1 MDIEV
6 VNRVIEAYGGVKKT
20 QKKFGYSTR
29 MSVYIW
35 RKRGIP
41 AGKIG
46 QIHMDTKIPMKVLMT
61 AVRRVPRVFE
71 VMGID
76 NTKLP
81 SL

>member
-41 AGKIG
+41 ASKIG
-46 QIHMDTKIPMKVLMT
+46 QIHLDTKIPMKVLMT
-61 AVRRVPRVFE
+61 AVRKVPGVFE
-71 VMGID
+71 AMGLD
-76 NTKLP
+76 TPKFP